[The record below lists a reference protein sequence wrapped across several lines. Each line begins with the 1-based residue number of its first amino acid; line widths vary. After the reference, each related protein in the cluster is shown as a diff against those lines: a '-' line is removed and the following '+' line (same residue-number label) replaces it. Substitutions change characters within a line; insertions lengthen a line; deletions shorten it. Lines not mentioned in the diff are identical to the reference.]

1 MNHTLKPF
9 GKFLLLWSGELISAI
24 GGGLTSFG
32 LGVYVYQQSGMASHV
47 SFVMLLAFLPSLLL
61 SAPAGVLADHYD
73 RRILMILGDSLS
85 AIGPLCGRGSQQSL
99 RRRMLLL
106 QPALE
111 MAGGYIIMYCVRF
124 VISVSINSK
133 T

>member
-61 SAPAGVLADHYD
+61 SAPAGVLADHF
-73 RRILMILGDSLS
+73 
-85 AIGPLCGRGSQQSL
+85 SQQSL